1 MKLDEIK
8 KLDDE
13 ALKNKVAELCG
24 WVEHRAEEH
33 PKFDMGRY
41 WTVNGAFAKPNRL
54 PDFTVDLNAM
64 HEAESGMTVGQ
75 ISDFLHHLMDIIGD
89 PCIVG
94 MFLSVHA
101 TARQRAE
108 AFVLT
113 MTEKSQ

>member
-64 HEAESGMTVGQ
+64 HEAEKVLAEHDAPSNAMNRYLYMLCVICGEVPQVG
-75 ISDFLHHLMDIIGD
+75 LG
-89 PCIVG
+89 
-94 MFLSVHA
+94 A
-101 TARQRAE
+101 TQ
-108 AFVLT
+108 
-113 MTEKSQ
+113 